1 MHRRTFLAATAAAI
15 LIRDWL
21 SGNPATAQSRIFE
34 RDPPVGRCLPVVE
47 REIDRIALPRSRIDR
62 IQISRREQDIRGSRR
77 TTGFDG
83 WVRLNDCPG
92 SLVVDMDKN
101 CRVRQVY
108 SHGMCDVPGVKSFD

>member
-1 MHRRTFLAATAAAI
+1 MKRRTFLAATAAAV

-21 SGNPATAQSRIFE
+21 SGDPASAQSRQ
-34 RDPPVGRCLPVVE
+34 RCLTVVQ
-47 REIDRIALPRSRIDR
+47 REIDRIGLPRSRIDR
-62 IQISRREQDIRGSRR
+62 IQISRQRREIRDNQR
-77 TTGFDG
+77 TVGFDG

-108 SHGMCDVPGVKSFD
+108 SRGMCDVPGVTSFD